1 MRRRWP
7 AIGLWVGFVLAA
19 CGDDQPPGPG
29 ERSDALW
36 AEFLDDNAIRAELPW
51 LAEHQVDLYLAIH
64 STRIGDPALAQLVR
78 DAASQRVGVRAW
90 LLLPEADGYWPNE
103 HNIPATRHAVL
114 AFAQWRQAESLPIDW
129 IVFDLE
135 MPLARTRAVT
145 EAIGN
150 DGQFA
155 GIELIKQGRDPVAFA
170 AHRAELA
177 ALIDEVHALGLR
189 AAAVTYP
196 MVLDDAGDGDTDI
209 EDELDVPITGIDW
222 DEASFMVYQSLIYD
236 FSGEWHGQE
245 VIHSYATTAR
255 EQWGDRAAV
264 ALGIVGTAGIDPVAM
279 PYPDAATL
287 AADRAAARAAG
298 VDRVSAYS
306 LDGVLQMPAAER
318 AAWLDPGTPPG
329 PLGDDIVRDFV
340 VGLLD

>member
-1 MRRRWP
+1 MRAL
-7 AIGLWVGFVLAA
+7 AISIIASLAG
-19 CGDDQPPGPG
+19 CGDNRDAAPGY
-29 ERSDALW
+29 RRDALW
-36 AEFLDDNAIRAELPW
+36 SEFLSDDEVRAQLPW
-51 LAEHQVDLYLAIH
+51 LSEHSVDLYLAVH
-64 STRIGDPALAQLVR
+64 STRIGDPALATLIR
-78 DAASQRVGVRAW
+78 DAVTSNVGIRAW

-103 HNIPATRHAVL
+103 HNVSATRDAVL
-114 AFAQWRQAESLPIDW
+114 AFAQWRAAEALPIDW

-145 EAIGN
+145 DAIEA
-150 DGQFA
+150 DGPFA

-170 AHRAELA
+170 THRAELA
-177 ALIDEVHALGLR
+177 ALIDDVHALGLR
-189 AAAVTYP
+189 AASVTYP

-209 EDELDVPITGIDW
+209 EDELDVPVTGIAW

-236 FSGEWHGQE
+236 FSNAWHDQD

-255 EQWGDRAAV
+255 ELWGDRAAL
-264 ALGIVGTAGIDPVAM
+264 ALGIVGSAGIEPVAM

-298 VDRVSAYS
+298 VDRVSVYS
-306 LDGVLQMPAAER
+306 LDGVVQMPSAER

-329 PLGDDIVRDFV
+329 PLGDDIVREFIRSV
-340 VGLLD
+340 LD